1 MQDFS
6 LQQTQNAS
14 QIQVQKMSQKQIQAI
29 KLISMNNTELR
40 DEIYK
45 FAEENPA
52 FEITDDSFSEGIKK
66 VSPSQKNQRLSSV
79 HLGRATASGNEM
91 SDNFQKMLESSPDS
105 RETLKE
111 HLLSQARMSHLSTE
125 EETLCEKLIN
135 NLDENGWHFLEP
147 RTLLDKND
155 KTQTEEFL
163 NHCISIVQHFDPIGT
178 CCKNIEESLEVQAK
192 ILQNK
197 NPLASFI
204 LHGHL
209 DLISP
214 PETEKAIRKMQAF
227 SKSQS
232 KMAFL
237 KPEEILDKN
246 LITEKNVES
255 AIAFIKTLN
264 PRPAQGFDSGSQV
277 QFVAPDCLVE
287 KVPGKIEKDDFEK
300 GLIKGFDDEKS
311 ENDEKKKEIEQQES
325 EQQERSDFY
334 FRVVNEKNFI
344 PNYRIAPSFNEDNDF
359 DGLKKSAQGFIDSL
373 DFRNRSVL
381 KTFCILVSLQKEFF
395 AFGPEKLKPL
405 TQKTLANLAG
415 VHESSIS
422 RFADSKYLRC
432 EWGTFPVKYFFTS
445 GIKKSP
451 SKINKT
457 ESEKSVDGK
466 TVSESEKTEVSS
478 ETVKLE
484 IKKILEEHKDEKK
497 KLSDQKLADL
507 LNEKGFKIA
516 RRTVAKYRSQLNIES
531 SYLR

>member
-1 MQDFS
+1 MADFS

-14 QIQVQKMSQKQIQAI
+14 QIQVQRMSQKQIQALR
-29 KLISMNNTELR
+29 LISMNNLELR

-45 FAEENPA
+45 FADENPA

-79 HLGRATASGNEM
+79 HLGRTSAGGNEM
-91 SDNFQKMLESSPDS
+91 SDNFQKMLESSPDF
-105 RETLKE
+105 RETLQD
-111 HLLSQARMSHLSTE
+111 HLLSQARMSRLSDE
-125 EETLCEKLIN
+125 EEKLCEKLIN

-178 CCKNIEESLEVQAK
+178 CCKNVQESLEVQAK

-197 NPLASFI
+197 NPLVSFI

-227 SKSQS
+227 VKSQE

-237 KPEEILDKN
+237 KPEDILDKS
-246 LITEKNVES
+246 LVTEKNVND
-255 AIAFIKTLN
+255 AIEFIKTLN
-264 PRPAQGFDSGSQV
+264 PRPAQSFDASSV
-277 QFVAPDCLVE
+277 QYVEPDCLVE
-287 KVPGKIEKDDFEK
+287 KVSGKIEKDDFSR
-300 GLIKGFDDEKS
+300 GLVTGLDSEMRLLRSAFND
-311 ENDEKKKEIEQQES
+311 ENDS
-325 EQQERSDFY
+325 FY

-359 DGLKKSAQGFIDSL
+359 AGLKKSAQGFIDSL

-405 TQKTLANLAG
+405 TQKTLANLAE

-445 GIKKSP
+445 AI
-451 SKINKT
+451 SKNISKKT
-457 ESEKSVDGK
+457 ENPNADKNSEG
-466 TVSESEKTEVSS
+466 EKTEVSS

-484 IKKILEEHKDEKK
+484 IKKILEEHKDDKK
-497 KLSDQKLADL
+497 KLSDQKLAYL

>member
-1 MQDFS
+1 MADFS

-45 FAEENPA
+45 FADENPA

-66 VSPSQKNQRLSSV
+66 VSPSQKNPRLSSV
-79 HLGRATASGNEM
+79 HLGRASSGGNEM

-105 RETLKE
+105 RETLNE
-111 HLLSQARMSHLSTE
+111 HLLSQARMSHLSDE

-135 NLDENGWHFLEP
+135 NLDENGWHFLAPE
-147 RTLLDKND
+147 TLLDKND
-155 KTQTEEFL
+155 KTQTEDFL
-163 NHCISIVQHFDPIGT
+163 NHCISIVQSFDPIGT

-192 ILQNK
+192 ISGNK
-197 NPLASFI
+197 NPLVAFI

-227 SKSQS
+227 VKTQE

-237 KPEEILDKN
+237 PAEETLDKS

-287 KVPGKIEKDDFEK
+287 KVLGKIEKDNFEK
-300 GLIKGFDDEKS
+300 GVVKAFDEK
-311 ENDEKKKEIEQQES
+311 ES
-325 EQQERSDFY
+325 SFY
-334 FRVVNEKNFI
+334 FRVVNQKNFI
-344 PNYRIAPSFNEDNDF
+344 PNYRISPSFNEDNDF
-359 DGLKKSAQGFIDSL
+359 AGLKKEAQGFIDSL

-405 TQKTLANLAG
+405 TQKTLANLAD

-445 GIKKSP
+445 AISKSV
-451 SKINKT
+451 SKKT
-457 ESEKSVDGK
+457 ENPDADKNSEG
-466 TVSESEKTEVSS
+466 EKTEVSS
-478 ETVKLE
+478 QAVKLE
-484 IKKILEEHKDEKK
+484 IRKILEEHKDDKK

>member
-1 MQDFS
+1 MADFS

-14 QIQVQKMSQKQIQAI
+14 QVQVQRMSQKQIQAI

-45 FAEENPA
+45 FADENPA

-66 VSPSQKNQRLSSV
+66 VSPSQKNNRLSSV
-79 HLGRATASGNEM
+79 HLGKASASGNEM

-105 RETLKE
+105 RETLQE
-111 HLLSQARMSHLSTE
+111 HLLAQARMSRLSDE

-155 KTQTEEFL
+155 KTKTEEFL
-163 NHCISIVQHFDPIGT
+163 NHCISIVQSFDPIGT

-197 NPLASFI
+197 NPLVTFI

-227 SKSQS
+227 VKSQE
-232 KMAFL
+232 KMSFL
-237 KPEEILDKN
+237 PAEETLDKS

-255 AIAFIKTLN
+255 AIDFIKKLN

-287 KVPGKIEKDDFEK
+287 KVSGKIEKDDFEK
-300 GLIKGFDDEKS
+300 GLVKAFDED
-311 ENDEKKKEIEQQES
+311 KEEGG
-325 EQQERSDFY
+325 FY

-359 DGLKKSAQGFIDSL
+359 AGLKKSAQGFIDSL

-405 TQKTLANLAG
+405 TQKTLANLAE

-445 GIKKSP
+445 AI
-451 SKINKT
+451 SKNVSKKT
-457 ESEKSVDGK
+457 ENPSADKNSEG
-466 TVSESEKTEVSS
+466 EKTEVSS

-484 IKKILEEHKDEKK
+484 IKKILEEHKDDKK